1 MLEHDPLQCNTC
13 EKRCTSLATL
23 KHHQKRTKQC
33 RKRSRS
39 ESQSSSASENDS
51 SDQSSSSSQA
61 GYPCFSCSYS
71 ANSKSNIRSHRRFRC
86 PVLGKKYIILLL

>member
-39 ESQSSSASENDS
+39 ESQSSSASESDS

-61 GYPCFSCSYS
+61 RYLLKVKPKYYIFTYS
-71 ANSKSNIRSHRRFRC
+71 IHKTSA
-86 PVLGKKYIILLL
+86 